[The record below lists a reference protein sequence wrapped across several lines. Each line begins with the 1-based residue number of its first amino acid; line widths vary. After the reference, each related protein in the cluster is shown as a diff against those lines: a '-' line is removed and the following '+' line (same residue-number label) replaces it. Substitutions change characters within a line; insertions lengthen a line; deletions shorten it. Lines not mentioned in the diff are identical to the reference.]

1 MLSTIFTS
9 LVFLLV
15 NPTVD
20 DAKAIFKV
28 STAESKVVWTGE
40 KLAGTHT
47 GTINITQGDL
57 QFDGDN
63 LTGGSFTIDM
73 NSIVDTDLEG
83 EYKTKLEGHL
93 KSDDF
98 FGVASY
104 PTSTFKITSLKSTG
118 NNKYEV
124 TGDITI
130 KGTTEKITFP
140 TELAI
145 KGSQVTANSKIT
157 VDRSKFN
164 VKYGSKSF
172 FAEIGDKVI
181 YDEFVLDVTLIAT
194 K

>member
-9 LVFLLV
+9 LVLLV
-15 NPTVD
+15 SNPSAD
-20 DAKAIFKV
+20 DTKAVYKV
-28 STAESKVVWTGE
+28 STVESKVVWTGE

-47 GTINITQGDL
+47 GTINLSQGDL
-57 QFDGDN
+57 QFDGDK

-83 EYKTKLEGHL
+83 EYKGKLEGHL

-98 FGVASY
+98 FGVATY
-104 PTSTFKITSLKSTG
+104 PTATFKITSVKSTG
-118 NNKYEV
+118 KNKYDV
-124 TGDITI
+124 SGDITI

-140 TELAI
+140 AELVVN
-145 KGSQVTANSKIT
+145 GSKVTATSKIT

-181 YDEFVLDVTLIAT
+181 YDEFVLDVTLVAA